1 MVLQH
6 LKICMGL
13 WVKEFM
19 FSSPLPAKQYF
30 NFLYFHLFFL
40 TEKEKETKRKKI
52 CRSVSSA
59 LTLCILLLQHSQYF
73 SLFTHFYKT
82 FLRWA
87 QWKDFPLNTFP
98 AHAPGES
105 KSSFVFS
112 QDSQV
117 PSFILQP
124 NKKSKSAR
132 KHHRQE
138 RTQQKAENSH
148 GHTLKK
154 LIHNGWK

>member
-52 CRSVSSA
+52 CRSVHLHLSVHPSPSAFPVFQFVHSFLQNLSQVSPMEGFPPKYFSS
-59 LTLCILLLQHSQYF
+59 TCPRRIQKWLCI
-73 SLFTHFYKT
+73 
-82 FLRWA
+82 
-87 QWKDFPLNTFP
+87 FPGQ
-98 AHAPGES
+98 PGS
-105 KSSFVFS
+105 ILY
-112 QDSQV
+112 
-117 PSFILQP
+117 PSAKQKI
-124 NKKSKSAR
+124 
-132 KHHRQE
+132 QE
-138 RTQQKAENSH
+138 RKETPQTGEDTAK
-148 GHTLKK
+148 GRKFTWTYIKK
-154 LIHNGWK
+154 VNT